1 MEQTYMKEKP
11 VLGLVLSMSLPMII
25 SMMVNALYNIVDSL
39 FVAKISEQAMT
50 ALSLVYPIQNMVNAV
65 TIGFGVGI
73 SAVIAIYL
81 GAQDYKK
88 ADAAAGHGFLLSIVH
103 GILLT
108 AISISI
114 MPAFLGVFTGDAGT
128 IQLGLEYSNI
138 VFCFAIVIS
147 LNLFYEK
154 IFQAAGKMTVSMACM
169 MVGCVANIILDPI
182 FIFGLGPVPRMEIR
196 GAALATGIGQVF
208 SLVAYVVCYVKYPIP
223 VKVRRQGF
231 CWSWKLTGRLY
242 SIGIPA
248 ALNLALP
255 SVLIS
260 ALNAILA
267 GFSQS
272 YVLVLGIYYK
282 LQTFLYL
289 SANGMIQG
297 IRPLVGYNYGAGE
310 YRRVQKI
317 YTTTLALAAAIMV
330 VGTVLCLSVPEWLM
344 SLFTDNEE
352 TVRIGA
358 SALRIICA
366 GFVVSSISVVSSG
379 ALEGMGMGLPSLMIS
394 LCRYVVVLIPAAF
407 LLSRRFGAEGVWHA
421 FWITEA
427 AAALVSFLIYGGKTS
442 RKNTSGKSTSGTSGK
457 NTFGEK
463 IR

>member
-11 VLGLVLSMSLPMII
+11 VLGLVVSMSLPMII
-25 SMMVNALYNIVDSL
+25 SMMVNSLYNIVDSL
-39 FVAKISEQAMT
+39 FVARISEQAMT

-73 SAVIAIYL
+73 NAVIAIYL
-81 GAQDYKK
+81 GTQNHEN
-88 ADAAAGHGFLLSIVH
+88 ADAAATHGFWLSVIH

-108 AISISI
+108 IISISI
-114 MPAFLGVFTGDAGT
+114 MPVFLDVFTDDAGI
-128 IQLGLEYSNI
+128 IQLGIRYSNI

-154 IFQAAGKMTVSMACM
+154 LFQATGKMTISMTCM
-169 MVGCVANIILDPI
+169 LVGCIVNIILDPI
-182 FIFGLGPVPRMEIR
+182 LIFGLGPFPKMEIQ

-208 SLVAYVVCYVKYPIP
+208 TLIAYLACYMRCPLP
-223 VKVRRQGF
+223 VKVRWHRF
-231 CWSWKLTGRLY
+231 RWDWALTSRLY

-248 ALNLALP
+248 TLNLALP

-260 ALNAILA
+260 VLNAILA

-289 SANGMIQG
+289 SANGIIQG
-297 IRPLVGYNYGAGE
+297 IRPLVGYNYGAKE
-310 YRRVQKI
+310 YKRVQKI
-317 YTTTLALAAAIMV
+317 YVTTLALVVVIML
-330 VGTVLCLSVPEWLM
+330 VGTILCLSVPEWLM
-344 SLFTDNEE
+344 SLFTDNRE
-352 TVRIGA
+352 TVQIGA

-366 GFVVSSISVVSSG
+366 GFVFSSISVVSSG
-379 ALEGMGMGLPSLMIS
+379 VLEGMGKGFPSLIIS

-407 LLSRRFGAEGVWHA
+407 ILSRLFEAAGVWHA
-421 FWITEA
+421 FWITETV
-427 AAALVSFLIYGGKTS
+427 AALASLIIFKKVANRY
-442 RKNTSGKSTSGTSGK
+442 
-457 NTFGEK
+457 
-463 IR
+463 

>member
-1 MEQTYMKEKP
+1 MKEKP

-25 SMMVNALYNIVDSL
+25 SMMVNSLYNIVDSL
-39 FVAKISEQAMT
+39 FVARISEQAMT

-73 SAVIAIYL
+73 NAVIAICL
-81 GAQDYKK
+81 GAQDYER
-88 ADAAAGHGFLLSIVH
+88 ADAAAAHGFWLSVVH

-108 AISISI
+108 VVSISV
-114 MPAFLGVFTGDAGT
+114 MPAFLGVFTNDAGM
-128 IQLGLEYSNI
+128 IQLGIEYSNI

-154 IFQAAGKMTVSMACM
+154 LFQAAGKMTVSMACM
-169 MVGCVANIILDPI
+169 LVGCIANIILDPI
-182 FIFGLGPVPRMEIR
+182 FIFGLGPVPRMEIQ

-208 SLVAYVVCYVKYPIP
+208 TLIAYLACYMKYPIP
-223 VKVRRQGF
+223 VKVRRQRF
-231 CWSWKLTGRLY
+231 RWDWALTGRLY

-289 SANGMIQG
+289 SANGIIQG
-297 IRPLVGYNYGAGE
+297 IRPLVGYNYGAEE
-310 YRRVQKI
+310 YKRVQKI
-317 YTTTLALAAAIMV
+317 YATTLALAAAIMV

-344 SLFTDNEE
+344 SLFTDNGE
-352 TVRIGA
+352 TVKIGA

-366 GFVVSSISVVSSG
+366 GFVISSVSVVSSG
-379 ALEGMGMGLPSLMIS
+379 VLEGMGMGFPSLIIS
-394 LCRYVVVLIPAAF
+394 LCRYVAVLIPAAF
-407 LLSRRFGAEGVWHA
+407 ILSRLFGAEGVWHA

-427 AAALVSFLIYGGKTS
+427 AAALASLLIF
-442 RKNTSGKSTSGTSGK
+442 RKRAGYCLGRSAQNQLRRTEGTCRADR
-457 NTFGEK
+457 EK
-463 IR
+463 AR